1 MTQMKQLSYF
11 SALLVALLLPGQS
24 VADVPS
30 SFNAAK
36 RIAEEQIYYDQDTSF
51 YCGCQFD
58 FEAGPNLEAC
68 GYEIRKQPRRASRI
82 EWEHVMPA
90 YDFGRQ
96 RQCWKDDGRDNCR
109 RTDEVFRRA
118 EADLHNLVPAIG
130 EVNGDRSNMR
140 FGMVNT
146 PVHEYGACDVTVS
159 FEERTFQPP
168 PHRRGDIARTYW
180 YMRDTYGI
188 EISRQQ
194 QQLFTAWAN
203 QDPVDE
209 WELERNRRIAAVQGN
224 ANPYVGEVAIQEPES
239 ATSTPAIPQRSAS
252 TEFSCSTRKTCGA
265 MSSCEEAIFHLNQ
278 CGNGRLDG
286 DGDGV
291 PCESICR

>member
-1 MTQMKQLSYF
+1 MRQVLVAAILFF
-11 SALLVALLLPGQS
+11 SAAALASPP
-24 VADVPS
+24 A

-36 RIAEEQIYYDQDTSF
+36 RAAEQHVYYDQHQTF
-51 YCGCQFD
+51 YCDCTFSFD
-58 FEAGPNLEAC
+58 EGPDLESC
-68 GYEIRKQPRRASRI
+68 GYEIRKQEGRANRI

-96 RQCWKDDGRDNCR
+96 RQCWQQGGRDNCR
-109 RTDEVFRRA
+109 RTDPVFRRA

-140 FGMVNT
+140 FAMVNS
-146 PVHEYGACDVTVS
+146 PVHEYGACNVAVS
-159 FEERTFQPP
+159 FEERAFQPP

-188 EISRQQ
+188 QISRQQ
-194 QQLFTAWAN
+194 QQLFNAWAA

-209 WELERNRRIAAVQGN
+209 WELERNRRIAAIQGN
-224 ANPYVGEVAIQEPES
+224 SNPHV
-239 ATSTPAIPQRSAS
+239 STEDFTPYSVLDNRSS
-252 TEFSCSTRKTCGA
+252 SVMPGSVTEFSCDMRKTCGQ
-265 MSSCEEAIFHLNQ
+265 MSSCDEAMFHLLQ

-286 DGDGV
+286 DNDGV

>member
-1 MTQMKQLSYF
+1 MNQAF
-11 SALLVALLLPGQS
+11 VALATGLLLAVFTASEAAP
-24 VADVPS
+24 PS

-36 RIAEEQIYYDQDTSF
+36 RLAEREVYHDQSVTF
-51 YCGCQFD
+51 YCGCNFD
-58 FEAGPNLEAC
+58 FESGPNLESC
-68 GYEIRKQPRRASRI
+68 GYEIRKQPERANRI

-96 RQCWKDDGRDNCR
+96 RQCWQNGGRDNCR
-109 RTDEVFRRA
+109 RTDPVFRLA

-146 PVHEYGACDVTVS
+146 PVHEYGACQVAVS
-159 FEERTFQPP
+159 FQERAFQPP
-168 PHRRGDIARTYW
+168 PPRRGDIARTYW
-180 YMRDTYGI
+180 YMRDMYGI

-203 QDPVDE
+203 QDPIDE
-209 WELERNRRIAAVQGN
+209 WELERNRRIAAIQGN
-224 ANPYVGEVAIQEPES
+224 GNPYVSNEEFPGLPEPE
-239 ATSTPAIPQRSAS
+239 PI
-252 TEFSCSTRKTCGA
+252 FSCNVRKTCSQMA
-265 MSSCEEAIFHLNQ
+265 SCEEAFFHLLQ

-286 DGDGV
+286 NNDGV
-291 PCESICR
+291 PCKSICR

>member
-1 MTQMKQLSYF
+1 MKKAFNTL
-11 SALLVALLLPGQS
+11 ATGLLLAVFTIAEAAP
-24 VADVPS
+24 PS

-36 RIAEEQIYYDQDTSF
+36 RLAEHEVYYDQSETF
-51 YCGCQFD
+51 YCGCAFD
-58 FEAGPNLEAC
+58 FESGPDLDSC
-68 GYEIRKQPRRASRI
+68 GYEVRKQPERANRI

-96 RQCWKDDGRDNCR
+96 LQCWQDGGRDNCR
-109 RTDEVFRRA
+109 RTDPVFRLA

-146 PVHEYGACDVTVS
+146 PVHEYGACQVAVS
-159 FEERTFQPP
+159 FQERTFQPP

-188 EISRQQ
+188 QISRQQ
-194 QQLFTAWAN
+194 QQLFEAWN
-203 QDPVDE
+203 RMDPVDE
-209 WELERNRRIAAVQGN
+209 WELERNRRITAIQGN
-224 ANPYVGEVAIQEPES
+224 GNPYVSDERLPGITEPE
-239 ATSTPAIPQRSAS
+239 PAPM
-252 TEFSCSTRKTCGA
+252 FSCGVRKTCGQ
-265 MSSCEEAIFHLNQ
+265 MSSCEEAYFHLLQ

-286 DGDGV
+286 NNDGV

>member
-1 MTQMKQLSYF
+1 MNKFIY
-11 SALLVALLLPGQS
+11 ALATTSLLAVFTTSEAAP
-24 VADVPS
+24 PS

-36 RIAEEQIYYDQDTSF
+36 RAAESEVYHDQSETF
-51 YCGCQFD
+51 YCGCTFD
-58 FEAGPNLEAC
+58 FERGPDLDSC
-68 GYEIRKQPRRASRI
+68 GYEIRKQPERASRI

-96 RQCWKDDGRDNCR
+96 SQCWQDGGRNNCS
-109 RTDEVFRRA
+109 RTDPTFQLM

-140 FGMVNT
+140 FAMVNT
-146 PVHEYGACDVTVS
+146 PVHEYGACQVAVS
-159 FEERTFQPP
+159 FQERAFQPP
-168 PHRRGDIARTYW
+168 PHRRGDIARIYW
-180 YMRDTYGI
+180 YMRDNYDI

-209 WELERNRRIAAVQGN
+209 WEIERNRRIAMIQGN
-224 ANPYVGEVAIQEPES
+224 GNPYVSTEELPSVPALTPPSSALEPL
-239 ATSTPAIPQRSAS
+239 Q
-252 TEFSCSTRKTCGA
+252 EFSCETRMNCSQMT
-265 MSSCEEAIFHLNQ
+265 SCEEAYFHLLQ
-278 CGNGRLDG
+278 CGNSRLDG
-286 DGDGV
+286 NSDGV